1 VTEQQIAE
9 LAPEFATFLKGFR
22 PYFATDCG
30 FAHLGTYVRGLASDL
45 PRKSVEPIALAGGS
59 AVRTL
64 QEFLTFHAWD
74 QNACRDRLQRRIV
87 DRHLPAPG
95 QVNRTPQR
103 PDPWQ
108 TLGVVG
114 LVDETSTVKKG
125 TKTPGVQRQYC
136 GARGKIENCVVTVH
150 LGCLHGDF
158 KCLID
163 SDLFLPESWS
173 DDRDRCRDAHIPDS
187 LVYRPKWRISL
198 EQIQRAMA
206 NGIRFDWIVFD
217 EGYGGKPPY
226 LFELDRLGLH
236 WIGEVPKNFLCWPTL
251 PAYSSPQA
259 PFAPKRVDNA
269 AGWGKPFRKRKW
281 RPFRLKH
288 QTEAPAVWRAKA
300 GRVHLVCDGRPTE
313 RKYWLIVAKNE
324 TTGEIKYFVSNAPR
338 RTALKHLLRAAFCRW
353 HVEHSFR
360 VAKSEIGFSHYEGRH
375 YLGLMRHMILCQLV
389 MLFLAEQTAR
399 RRGEKSGADAGA
411 DGAGLQRP
419 VPPVAG
425 ASFSPIPA

>member
-1 VTEQQIAE
+1 MTEQQIAE
-9 LAPEFATFLKGFR
+9 LAPEFSAFLKGFR

-95 QVNRTPQR
+95 QVDRTPCR
-103 PDPWQ
+103 PDPLDS
-108 TLGVVG
+108 LGVIG

-136 GARGKIENCVVTVH
+136 GAVGKVENSVVTVH
-150 LGCLHGDF
+150 LGCLYRDF

-163 SDLFLPESWS
+163 SDLYLPESW
-173 DDRDRCRDAHIPDS
+173 DQDRDRCHAVKIPDS

-198 EQIQRAMA
+198 EQIQRAMG
-206 NGIRFDWIVFD
+206 NGIRFDWIIFD
-217 EGYGGKPPY
+217 EGYGGKPGY
-226 LFELDRLGLH
+226 FFELDRLGLH
-236 WIGEVPKNFLCWPTL
+236 GIGEVPKNFLCWPTR
-251 PAYSSPQA
+251 PAYDSTQG
-259 PFAPKRVDNA
+259 PFAAKRVDNA
-269 AGWGKPFRKRKW
+269 ASWGKPFRNRKW
-281 RPFRLKH
+281 RQFRLKH
-288 QTEAPAVWRAKA
+288 QTEGPAVWWAKA
-300 GRVHLVCDGRPTE
+300 GRVHLAQGGVPTE

-324 TTGEIKYFVSNAPR
+324 KTGEIKYFVSNAPAK
-338 RTALKHLLRAAFCRW
+338 TALKRLLRVAFCRW

-360 VAKSEIGFSHYEGRH
+360 VAKSEIGFSHYEGRN

-399 RRGEKSGADAGA
+399 LREKKSGADAGA
-411 DGAGLQRP
+411 DRPGVQRDMQPLAGTP
-419 VPPVAG
+419 
-425 ASFSPIPA
+425 S

>member
-1 VTEQQIAE
+1 MTEQQIAE
-9 LAPEFATFLKGFR
+9 LAPEFTTFLKGFR

-30 FAHLGTYVRGLASDL
+30 FGHLGTYVRGLASDL

-87 DRHLPAPG
+87 ARHLPAPG
-95 QVNRTPQR
+95 QVSRTPRR
-103 PDPWQ
+103 PEPLEA
-108 TLGVVG
+108 LGVVG

-136 GARGKIENCVVTVH
+136 GAVGKIENCVVTVH

-163 SDLFLPESWS
+163 SDLYLPESWS
-173 DDRDRCRDAHIPDS
+173 DDRDRCRAVSIPDS

-198 EQIQRAMA
+198 EQIQRAMS

-217 EGYGGKPPY
+217 EGYGGKPGY

-251 PAYSSPQA
+251 PAYRSTQA

-269 AGWGKPFRKRKW
+269 ACWGKPFRKRKW
-281 RPFRLKH
+281 RRFRLKH
-288 QTEAPAVWRAKA
+288 QTEGPAIWWAKA
-300 GRVHLVCDGRPTE
+300 GRVHLVQDGLPTE

-324 TTGEIKYFVSNAPR
+324 KTGEIKYFVSNAPR
-338 RTALKHLLRAAFCRW
+338 KTALKHLLRAAFCRW

-389 MLFLAEQTAR
+389 MLFLAKQTAR
-399 RRGEKSGADAGA
+399 LRGEKSGADPGA

-419 VPPVAG
+419 VQPVACT
-425 ASFSPIPA
+425 AP